1 LRALVTGGA
10 GFIGSNLVDRLIAD
24 GNEVICIDDCSA
36 PQNERFYWND
46 SASNHQISILDPLS
60 ESLYEG
66 IDVVFHLAAR
76 SRIQPTVNNPGSC
89 FDVNVLGTQRALEFS
104 RKSGVKRFIYSASS
118 SYYGKIN
125 LPPFKETAPPG
136 CTTPYSLSKWQ
147 GEQICDLYRSLYGMS
162 TVSLR
167 YFNVYGDRE
176 PTQGQYAPVMGLFRR
191 QVNEGKPVTVVGDG
205 TQRRDFTHVSDVV
218 NANILASRDHT
229 VCGILNIGTGES
241 VSILQIAEAFGSE
254 IEFIPERVGEMRET
268 RADITRARFALGW
281 EPTIFLSRLMENRG
295 GWLL

>member
-1 LRALVTGGA
+1 
-10 GFIGSNLVDRLIAD
+10 
-24 GNEVICIDDCSA
+24 
-36 PQNERFYWND
+36 
-46 SASNHQISILDPLS
+46 
-60 ESLYEG
+60 
-66 IDVVFHLAAR
+66 
-76 SRIQPTVNNPGSC
+76 
-89 FDVNVLGTQRALEFS
+89 
-104 RKSGVKRFIYSASS
+104 
-118 SYYGKIN
+118 
-125 LPPFKETAPPG
+125 
-136 CTTPYSLSKWQ
+136 
-147 GEQICDLYRSLYGMS
+147 MS

-167 YFNVYGDRE
+167 YFNVYGDSE